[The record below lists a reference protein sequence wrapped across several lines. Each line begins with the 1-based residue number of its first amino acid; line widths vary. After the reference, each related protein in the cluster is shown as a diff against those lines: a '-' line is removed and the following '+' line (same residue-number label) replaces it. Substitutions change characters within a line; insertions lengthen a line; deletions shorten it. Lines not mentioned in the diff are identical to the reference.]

1 MNCLQVVPLMREELS
16 ESCIPLWL
24 VRIGVDLLN
33 KQVAVVD
40 DVLSFLS
47 NTVRNNLIS

>member
-1 MNCLQVVPLMREELS
+1 MNCLKVVPLMREELS

-33 KQVAVVD
+33 KQVAAVH
-40 DVLSFLS
+40 VLSFLS